1 MGMTVSESSS
11 DSDEIVDVN
20 VVPLIDVMLV
30 LLILF
35 IITLPVQTHAV
46 KLDLPTPQDQPLDSN
61 VDPVINRVSVDFL
74 GAIYWNDQEV
84 ELRTLRTYLDQA
96 AAMNPQ
102 PEIHLKPDA
111 LARYEI
117 VNRIMAQ
124 AQAAGVTKIGF
135 VGNEAYAN

>member
-1 MGMTVSESSS
+1 MGMTVSEGSS

-35 IITLPVQTHAV
+35 IITLPIQTHAV
-46 KLDLPTPQDQPLDSN
+46 KLDLPSNQPTPPTN

-74 GAIYWNDQEV
+74 NAIYWNEQEV
-84 ELRTLRTYLDQA
+84 DLQTLRGYLDQA
-96 AAMNPQ
+96 AGMNPQ

-111 LARYEI
+111 LSEYQ
-117 VNRIMAQ
+117 VTNRIMSQ
-124 AQAAGVTKIGF
+124 AQAANIQKIGF